1 MATWA
6 AMLVVCRG
14 ISLGGPGSSP
24 TDALDLTVSPGEVC
38 TIVGSSGSGK
48 TRLCQLLS
56 GVERPVHGV
65 ITVDGRDAS
74 DHPRGIRQRVTHVVP
89 EAPLWPSRSTASN
102 LEYVLRLCGLPR
114 PSDDEAIHALRLA
127 EVPDRLFGAPSKE
140 LRHFQRFGVWLAIHR
155 LRQTPVLV
163 MDDPFLKLTGAET
176 ERLARLIQETVES
189 GGCAVIT
196 SGSADVPAAVAGHRY
211 RIARGQLVSI
221 KTPTSWLEDDANMSP
236 LPSPHQ
242 AL

>member
-14 ISLGGPGSSP
+14 ISLGGPGTSI

-56 GVERPVHGV
+56 GTAQPVRGV
-65 ITVDGRDAS
+65 ITVDGRNAADRPS
-74 DHPRGIRQRVTHVVP
+74 EIRQGVTHVVP
-89 EAPLWPSRSTASN
+89 EAPLWPSRSTLSN
-102 LEYVLRLCGLPR
+102 LEYVLRLCGLSK

-127 EVPDRLFGAPSKE
+127 EVPDRLFGVSANALS
-140 LRHFQRFGVWLAIHR
+140 HFQRFGVWLAIHR
-155 LRQTPVLV
+155 LRQTRVLV
-163 MDDPFLKLTGAET
+163 MDDPFLKLTGSET
-176 ERLARLIQETVES
+176 ERLARLIQEAVDA

-196 SGSADVPAAVAGHRY
+196 SGSADVPADVANHRY
-211 RIARGQLVSI
+211 RITGGQLVSI
-221 KTPTSWLEDDANMSP
+221 KTPTSWLDDDAQTIQMP
-236 LPSPHQ
+236 LPDQ
-242 AL
+242 AP